1 MSSRP
6 LGPSESASA
15 TDSGTA
21 DVPVAL
27 GPEVRKLGVASNPK
41 GPMTSNDPRFRATL
55 IRVLIVQAVAL
66 TLLGLLQ
73 AIYNV

>member
-1 MSSRP
+1 
-6 LGPSESASA
+6 
-15 TDSGTA
+15 
-21 DVPVAL
+21 
-27 GPEVRKLGVASNPK
+27 
-41 GPMTSNDPRFRATL
+41 MTSNDPRFRATL